1 MQFYLGKISSA
12 LLAGLILS
20 GCASQL
26 PPPKAEMFNFDQVA
40 KDPAA
45 EIKKNLTIDYFG
57 DGTKGTNKFVIGA
70 FQVRF
75 RNDLTGAYSSEGAH
89 ISDTFYL
96 KGDNQ
101 ALFQKVTDDLY
112 KKFVAELKQ
121 RGIQTVGLSA
131 IKQNPDFL
139 QSFKQEK
146 SSGFSEKFAATA
158 ISCDLCDDGPSGDVA
173 GIMTALSPNVT
184 STEYDVFFPSDVPA
198 IEYGLTGGTA
208 NFGSVVLPKVVPLN
222 WVNAANKA
230 GVGLILVGFEVEM
243 MKFDREDRGRS
254 IAMSHAPMLRTKLIA
269 FKATPAGAKM
279 SFNLWGRPIDD
290 GLMISP
296 KYRGK
301 KHTNL
306 FAAALNGEAFN
317 KQWIEIDDG
326 SVTADA
332 AGGVTP
338 VPAKFPNAFKQSTA
352 PHLQMIMH
360 VFDHQA
366 DYK

>member
-1 MQFYLGKISSA
+1 MQFYLGKISSV

-26 PPPKAEMFNFDQVA
+26 PPPKPEAFNFEQVS
-40 KDPAA
+40 KDPSA
-45 EIKKNLTIDYFG
+45 EVKKNLTVDYYG
-57 DGTKGTNKFVIGA
+57 DGTKGTKKFVIGA

-75 RNDLTGAYSSEGAH
+75 RNDLTGTYSSEGAH

-121 RGIQTVGLSA
+121 RGIQTVGLST
-131 IKQNPDFL
+131 IKKQPGY
-139 QSFKQEK
+139 QKGFKQEK
-146 SSGFSEKFAATA
+146 SSGFSEKFAAAA
-158 ISCDLCDDGPSGDVA
+158 ISCDLCDDAPSGDTA
-173 GIMTALSPNVT
+173 GIMTFLSPNVT
-184 STEYDVFFPSDVPA
+184 STEYDVFTPSDVPA
-198 IEYGLTGGTA
+198 VEYGSMYTSFGG
-208 NFGSVVLPKVVPLN
+208 VVLPRIVPLN
-222 WVNAANKA
+222 WIEASTKE
-230 GVGLILVGFEVEM
+230 GFGLINVGFEVEL
-243 MKFDREDRGRS
+243 MKFDREDRGDS

-269 FKATPAGAKM
+269 FNAFPVGAKF

-290 GLMISP
+290 GVMISP

-306 FAAALNGEAFN
+306 FAAAMNGDAFN

-326 SVTADA
+326 SVIVDA
-332 AGGVTP
+332 VGGVSP
-338 VPAKFPNAFKQSTA
+338 VAVKFPVAFKKSTD